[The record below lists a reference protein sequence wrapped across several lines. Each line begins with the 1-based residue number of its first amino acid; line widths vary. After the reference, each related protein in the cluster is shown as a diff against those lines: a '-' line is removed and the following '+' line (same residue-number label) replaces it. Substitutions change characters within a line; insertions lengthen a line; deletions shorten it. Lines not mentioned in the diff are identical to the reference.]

1 MSNSSAGPPDIS
13 SLLPPS
19 LDLPPHLSAHKY
31 FFVCTLTVAAW
42 DTLVLSPR
50 TWRLF
55 RMKGWPLL
63 KVIYHFIRLFMP
75 IEFAIVAVA
84 FFDTKF
90 TGTQCDRFYLF
101 EPICTAILI
110 SFCSL
115 VHVIRISAIYPDS
128 MVVKYGMSAL
138 LGLQVIAM
146 AVTCGFYRPMP
157 LKFPAPPSF
166 SGQGCVAGPKFDDR
180 QRVGTY
186 WVLPTALY
194 TASFL
199 LALARSRQSQNVKQ
213 ISAWKLMLRDGLNLY
228 GAIWIVNMTNMLF
241 WFIATP
247 TDATDTIK
255 TIVTSMAA
263 VLTTTMTMRIILSI
277 RGGLANGGSFH
288 GSSTAH
294 SSSQSAS
301 HSRGPNISNR
311 GAMGVN
317 SGAGTGPVISINTR
331 GVPPQT
337 FTIGGDKEDTS
348 RWPAPVDAGNKR
360 GTSDYDGEGDGRSAH
375 SIPYKANNESNL
387 ALGGKGDGYNG
398 VQVTIDKRI
407 DGGR

>member
-1 MSNSSAGPPDIS
+1 MSGNSSSGMTPDITD
-13 SLLPPS
+13 LLPPS

-50 TWRLF
+50 TWRLL
-55 RMKGWPLL
+55 RLKGWPLL
-63 KVIYHFIRLFMP
+63 KVIYHFIRWFMP

-90 TGTQCDRFYLF
+90 TSTQCDRFYLF
-101 EPICTAILI
+101 EPICTAILL
-110 SFCSL
+110 SLCSL
-115 VHVIRISAIYPDS
+115 VHAIRISAIYPGNKL
-128 MVVKYGMSAL
+128 VKWGMFSL
-138 LGLQVIAM
+138 LGHQVVAM
-146 AVTCGFYRPMP
+146 AITCGFYRPMP
-157 LKFPAPPSF
+157 LKFPASPSF
-166 SGQGCVAGPKFDDR
+166 SGQGCIAGPKFADN
-180 QRVGTY
+180 QAVGTY

-199 LALARSRQSQNVKQ
+199 LALARSQQSLSVKQ

-241 WFIATP
+241 WFIAKP
-247 TDATDTIK
+247 DDNTDTIK

-294 SSSQSAS
+294 SSSHSAS
-301 HSRGPNISNR
+301 NSRGVNISNR
-311 GAMGVN
+311 GAMGVT
-317 SGAGTGPVISINTR
+317 SGTGTGPVISINTR
-331 GVPPQT
+331 GQPQT
-337 FTIGGDKEDTS
+337 FAIGGDKEDAS
-348 RWPAPVDAGNKR
+348 RWPAPVDVSNKEAR
-360 GTSDYDGEGDGRSAH
+360 SEYDGEGDGRSAH
-375 SIPYKANNESNL
+375 SIPYNPYKASSDETGL
-387 ALGGKGDGYNG
+387 ALGGKG
-398 VQVTIDKRI
+398 VQVTIDKHTET
-407 DGGR
+407 GR